1 MYREPKVTVL
11 MSVYNGERFLSA
23 ALESILHQTWTDF
36 EFLIINDGST
46 DGSREI
52 ILSYDDPRIRLVDNP
67 TNIGLTKSLNR
78 GLELARGALIA
89 RQDADDLSHPAR
101 LEKQVNFMD
110 HHPEVALLGAR
121 HSLIDDRGCTVHN
134 PLTLR
139 ATTPAGITWQ
149 FMLYNPVVHSA
160 AIFRKEVVWTR
171 LGGYDES
178 LTRRQ
183 DFELWSRIAV
193 AYGVANLPEI
203 LVKFRVHPGSVSANY
218 TREDIQKIEH
228 VFIDNLRRYLD
239 YPQVPPAWVEYLTW
253 MLRGKPSYPIEM
265 PANLLT
271 VITAIWQR
279 FLEINP
285 PALEDRQLH
294 SLLACD
300 LVRAALIL
308 APRQRWASLKAFSWA
323 FREDRGIAFYI
334 AAKYLSLLLLGEP
347 LARSVYFRLQSLFNL
362 KR

>member
-11 MSVYNGERFLSA
+11 MSVYNGERFLSG
-23 ALESILHQTWTDF
+23 ALESILAQTWTDF

-52 ILSYDDPRIRLVDNP
+52 ILSYDDPRMRLVDNP

-78 GLELARGALIA
+78 GLELAQGSLIA
-89 RQDADDLSHPAR
+89 RQDQDDLSCPAR
-101 LEKQVNFMD
+101 LGKQVDFLNN
-110 HHPEVALLGAR
+110 HPEVALLGTRA
-121 HSLIDDRGCTVHN
+121 SLIDEWGRRVHN
-134 PLTLR
+134 PLTRR
-139 ATTPAGITWQ
+139 ATTLRGIEWQ
-149 FMLYNPVVHSA
+149 FMVYNPFVHSSVM
-160 AIFRKEVVWTR
+160 FRREVIWTK

-178 LTRRQ
+178 LERQ
-183 DFELWSRIAV
+183 DYELWSRVAV
-193 AYGVANLPEI
+193 ACGVANLPEE
-203 LVKFRVHPGSVSANY
+203 LVKFRIHPDSITAKS
-218 TREDIQKIEH
+218 TPEDMRRIEK
-228 VFIDNLRRYLD
+228 VILGNMRRYLD
-239 YPQVPPAWVEYLTW
+239 DPLVPTAWVKLIAW
-253 MLRGKPSYPIEM
+253 MLRGKPSDPIEK
-265 PANLLT
+265 PSNLLE
-271 VITAIWQR
+271 VITSIWQR

-285 PALEDRQLH
+285 QAQVDQDLH

-300 LVRAALIL
+300 LTRAALIL